1 MTGSANLTF
10 KFILKSL
17 AIIWKNPQPIFFKKE
32 NKRTEKLSFNVP
44 SPSDNKF
51 LENELTR
58 IYLDL
63 YIHFLKLP

>member
-17 AIIWKNPQPIFFKKE
+17 SIVWKNPQPIFLKKD
-32 NKRTEKLSFNVP
+32 NKLTEKLSFNVP

>member
-32 NKRTEKLSFNVP
+32 NKLTEKLSFNVP
-44 SPSDNKF
+44 SSDNKF

>member
-32 NKRTEKLSFNVP
+32 NKLTEKLSFNVP

-63 YIHFLKLP
+63 YIYFLKLP

>member
-32 NKRTEKLSFNVP
+32 NKLTEKLSFNVP

-51 LENELTR
+51 LDLTR
-58 IYLDL
+58 INKNLPRL
-63 YIHFLKLP
+63 IHPFP